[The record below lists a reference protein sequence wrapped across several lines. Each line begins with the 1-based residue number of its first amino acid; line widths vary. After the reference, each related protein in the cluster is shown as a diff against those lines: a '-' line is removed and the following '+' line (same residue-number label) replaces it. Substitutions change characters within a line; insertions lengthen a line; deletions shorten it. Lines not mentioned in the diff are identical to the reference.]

1 MYARSVL
8 ARRALVAALFVAA
21 CLVAW
26 LVRDASAPVEHSG
39 LRAAFGALRPEP
51 QRPRSTALSTGLSQT
66 HMVVSVP
73 PAPKEAPVLPQ
84 RIRAAFTG
92 DVAIALGVGRIVA
105 SHRDPQFPFGDVTE
119 RLREYDLLVGNFE
132 CVVATRGEATI
143 REPLVA
149 PPEAPKLLVEAG
161 FDLVSIANNHTLDM
175 SAAGYFEMLEKLDA
189 AGLVH
194 FGSTTADHARD
205 PIVVREINGIRVALI
220 GHMNREEK
228 RAIDDVGRARK
239 IADIIIVFEH
249 WGVEYALYPVRHQRL
264 LGRTL
269 IDAGADAVIGAHAH
283 VVQPMEVYK
292 NRLIV
297 YGLGNFV
304 FSSMVRRGTHTG
316 AVLELDLEKQGIAAH
331 RFRRVTIDDRGAPHW
346 NGEPTD
352 EPPFDP
358 PGPRPLPA
366 L

>member
-1 MYARSVL
+1 VRSFVYPGAVL
-8 ARRALVAALFVAA
+8 ARRALVAALFVLV
-21 CLVAW
+21 CLVGW
-26 LVRDASAPVEHSG
+26 LARDAFA
-39 LRAAFGALRPEP
+39 
-51 QRPRSTALSTGLSQT
+51 QRPRKVALSTGLSQT
-66 HMVVSVP
+66 PLNVVLP
-73 PAPKEAPVLPQ
+73 PVQKEAPAVPQ

-92 DVAIALGVGRIVA
+92 DVAVALGVGSIVA
-105 SHRDPQFPFGDVTE
+105 SHRDPHFPFGDVAE
-119 RLREYDLLVGNFE
+119 RLRAYDLLVGNFE

-143 REPLVA
+143 RDPLVA
-149 PPEAPKLLVEAG
+149 PLEAPKLLVEAG

-189 AGLVH
+189 AGLAH

-239 IADIIIVFEH
+239 MADVVIVFEH
-249 WGVEYALYPVRHQRL
+249 WGIEYALYPVLHQRL
-264 LGRTL
+264 LGRKL

-283 VVQPMEVYK
+283 VVQPTEIYK

-304 FSSMVRRGTHTG
+304 FSMMVRRGTPSG
-316 AVLELDLEKQGIAAH
+316 AVPDLDLEKQGIAAH

-358 PGPRPLPA
+358 PGPRPLPP